1 MLVNIT
7 FLPRGRE
14 SIAWE
19 RQQVC
24 GLKKGDSIEAFLSNQ
39 RVSTSS
45 MKRPKRGTHRAFQN
59 PRDMEKLD
67 KGLYHSLEQLAL
79 APAAPVCGTRSSHI
93 WENLY
98 GTLRNSHSQAWPS
111 GILLAKVWGGP
122 GNLHP
127 HRAPRVVRT
136 PAAWWF
142 SALHFSFLT
151 WIKAPSCVRRSL
163 YVMALFIVG
172 LSPWS
177 PSLPPFPG
185 TLPMVNTDPYMYVS
199 L

>member
-19 RQQVC
+19 CQQVC

-67 KGLYHSLEQLAL
+67 RGLYHSPEQLAL
-79 APAAPVCGTRSSHI
+79 APAAPVCGTLSSHMG
-93 WENLY
+93 EP
-98 GTLRNSHSQAWPS
+98 LRDPS
-111 GILLAKVWGGP
+111 E
-122 GNLHP
+122 
-127 HRAPRVVRT
+127 
-136 PAAWWF
+136 F
-142 SALHFSFLT
+142 
-151 WIKAPSCVRRSL
+151 
-163 YVMALFIVG
+163 
-172 LSPWS
+172 
-177 PSLPPFPG
+177 PFPG
-185 TLPMVNTDPYMYVS
+185 LALGHSAREGLGRAWDSRSPPSTQGGPDPCSSFFLSY
-199 L
+199 LD

>member
-19 RQQVC
+19 CQQVC

-67 KGLYHSLEQLAL
+67 RGLYQSPEQLAL
-79 APAAPVCGTRSSHI
+79 APTAPVCGTLSSRI
-93 WENLY
+93 RENLY

-122 GNLHP
+122 GNLDP

-136 PAAWWF
+136 PA
-142 SALHFSFLT
+142 LHFSFLT
-151 WIKAPSCVRRSL
+151 WIQAPSCVRRSL